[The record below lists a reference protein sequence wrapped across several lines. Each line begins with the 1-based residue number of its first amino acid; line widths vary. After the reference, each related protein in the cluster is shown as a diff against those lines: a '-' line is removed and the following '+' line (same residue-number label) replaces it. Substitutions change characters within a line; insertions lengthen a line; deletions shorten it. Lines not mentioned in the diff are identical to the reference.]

1 MFLLRTQT
9 RVIYTHLHKRLGK
22 MEKLHKEYIYLDG
35 MWLKEEQLLKLAMN
49 VGNFALAEH
58 YLCALL
64 ADAVIKGRREA
75 IVEVNKVR
83 EHYGVTA
90 IPLSED
96 DLESDED
103 LKGKTRLTAADEQA
117 RKRFLNMSREDRLCV
132 LRRSMNRLIAD
143 YHLFNYA
150 RHWLSIFMVVRDR
163 LVGESLNQTSFLTL
177 ANEITP
183 EGLPLKLRFG
193 ENTRKN
199 MGREICEVDRGE
211 VYYRMKR
218 NPQKQLCDT
227 FWDIVKDTIL
237 TQD

>member
-1 MFLLRTQT
+1 MTKNF
-9 RVIYTHLHKRLGK
+9 G
-22 MEKLHKEYIYLDG
+22 EYIYLDG

-49 VGNFALAEH
+49 VGNYALAEH

-64 ADAVIKGRREA
+64 ADAVIKGRREV
-75 IVEVNKVR
+75 ITEVNKVR
-83 EHYGVTA
+83 EHYGVTP

-96 DLESDED
+96 DLEDDND
-103 LKGKTRLTAADEQA
+103 LMGRTRLTAADEQA
-117 RKRFLNMSREDRLCV
+117 RRRFLNMPREDRLCI
-132 LRRSMNRLIAD
+132 LRKSMDRLIAD

>member
-1 MFLLRTQT
+1 MTKNFS
-9 RVIYTHLHKRLGK
+9 
-22 MEKLHKEYIYLDG
+22 EYIYLDG

-83 EHYGVTA
+83 EHYGVTP

-96 DLESDED
+96 DLEDDND
-103 LKGKTRLTAADEQA
+103 LKGRTQLTAADEQA
-117 RKRFLNMSREDRLCV
+117 RRRFLNMPREDRLCV
-132 LRRSMNRLIAD
+132 LRKSMDRLIAD

>member
-1 MFLLRTQT
+1 MTKNLS
-9 RVIYTHLHKRLGK
+9 
-22 MEKLHKEYIYLDG
+22 EYIYLDG

-75 IVEVNKVR
+75 IREVNKVR

-96 DLESDED
+96 DLKDDEN
-103 LKGKTRLTAADEQA
+103 LKDKTRLTAADEQA
-117 RKRFLNMSREDRLCV
+117 RRRFLSMSREDRLCV
-132 LRRSMNRLIAD
+132 LRRSMDRLIAD

>member
-1 MFLLRTQT
+1 MTKNFS
-9 RVIYTHLHKRLGK
+9 
-22 MEKLHKEYIYLDG
+22 EYIYLDG

-75 IVEVNKVR
+75 ITEVNKVR
-83 EHYGVTA
+83 EHYGVTP

-96 DLESDED
+96 DLEDDND
-103 LKGKTRLTAADEQA
+103 LKGRTQLTAADEQA
-117 RKRFLNMSREDRLCV
+117 RRRFLNMPREDRLCV
-132 LRRSMNRLIAD
+132 LRKSMDRLIAD

-150 RHWLSIFMVVRDR
+150 RHWLSIYMVVRDR

>member
-1 MFLLRTQT
+1 
-9 RVIYTHLHKRLGK
+9 

-75 IVEVNKVR
+75 ITEVNKVR
-83 EHYGVTA
+83 EHYGVMA

-96 DLESDED
+96 DLKDDEN

-117 RKRFLNMSREDRLCV
+117 RRRFLSMSKEDRLCV
-132 LRRSMNRLIAD
+132 VRRSMDRLIAD

>member
-1 MFLLRTQT
+1 
-9 RVIYTHLHKRLGK
+9 

-49 VGNFALAEH
+49 VGNFAQAEH

-64 ADAVIKGRREA
+64 AGAVIKGRRKV
-75 IVEVNKVR
+75 ITEVHKVR
-83 EHYGVTA
+83 EHYGVTP

-96 DLESDED
+96 DLEDDDD
-103 LKGKTRLTAADEQA
+103 LKGRMRLTAADEQA
-117 RKRFLNMSREDRLCV
+117 KRLFLKMSKEDRLYV
-132 LRRSMNRLIAD
+132 LRRSMDRLIAD

-150 RHWLSIFMVVRDR
+150 RHWLSVFMVVRDR

-183 EGLPLKLRFG
+183 EGLPLKLHFG

-227 FWDIVKDTIL
+227 FWEIVKDTIL
-237 TQD
+237 TQN

>member
-1 MFLLRTQT
+1 
-9 RVIYTHLHKRLGK
+9 

-49 VGNFALAEH
+49 VGNYALAEH

-64 ADAVIKGRREA
+64 ADAVIKGHREA
-75 IVEVNKVR
+75 ITEVNKVR
-83 EHYGVTA
+83 EHYGVTP

-96 DLESDED
+96 DLEDDND
-103 LKGKTRLTAADEQA
+103 LMGRTRLTAADEQA
-117 RKRFLNMSREDRLCV
+117 RRRFLNMPREDRLCI
-132 LRRSMNRLIAD
+132 LRKSMDRLIAD

>member
-1 MFLLRTQT
+1 
-9 RVIYTHLHKRLGK
+9 

-49 VGNFALAEH
+49 VGNYALAEH

-75 IVEVNKVR
+75 ITEVNKVR
-83 EHYGVTA
+83 EHYGVTP

-96 DLESDED
+96 DLEDDND
-103 LKGKTRLTAADEQA
+103 LMGRTRLTAADEQA
-117 RKRFLNMSREDRLCV
+117 RRRFLNMPREDRLCI
-132 LRRSMNRLIAD
+132 LRKSMDRLIAD

-199 MGREICEVDRGE
+199 MGREIRTPGKIWVARY
-211 VYYRMKR
+211 VR
-218 NPQKQLCDT
+218 
-227 FWDIVKDTIL
+227 WIVARCT
-237 TQD
+237 TG

>member
-1 MFLLRTQT
+1 
-9 RVIYTHLHKRLGK
+9 

-64 ADAVIKGRREA
+64 ADAVIKGRREV
-75 IVEVNKVR
+75 ITEVNKVR
-83 EHYGVTA
+83 EHYGVTP

-96 DLESDED
+96 DLEDDND
-103 LKGKTRLTAADEQA
+103 LMGRTRLTAADEQA
-117 RKRFLNMSREDRLCV
+117 RRRFLNMPREDRLCI
-132 LRRSMNRLIAD
+132 LRKSMDRLIAD